1 MIAVGW
7 KKWIAESAGRQFID
21 DLQKANPRKVTC
33 LGFGAIRPASETVEH
48 HDFESICQICGQ
60 ALDEDSFSNTAVS
73 MEEYGKIAGFDLV
86 FDILRGAALNDITNI
101 NKPRIRWK

>member
-1 MIAVGW
+1 MIMPRPLRTAV
-7 KKWIAESAGRQFID
+7 AAC
-21 DLQKANPRKVTC
+21 LAAC
-33 LGFGAIRPASETVEH
+33 LGALAFPAAANDSEAEIGLGGLELVR
-48 HDFESICQICGQ
+48 
-60 ALDEDSFSNTAVS
+60 NTAVS